1 MMKHPGIL
9 ASLCFASLLSG
20 PVHAEELAG
29 GEVPRIEKVSEA
41 DCRHIAPYLP
51 GGADYVPGVAA
62 DGSAVAPADVDG
74 GYAYGQW
81 PVYEFYVTVF
91 PSSGLSPAFGA
102 TAEVPVALVR
112 VDSRTGRT
120 TIDGQDV
127 SGASHALA
135 EACARLHQVGPK

>member
-1 MMKHPGIL
+1 MKSAAISL
-9 ASLCFASLLSG
+9 ALLLPFSA
-20 PVHAEELAG
+20 HAGELAG
-29 GEVPRIEKVSEA
+29 GEAPRIEKVSEA

-74 GYAYGQW
+74 GYAYGRW

-102 TAEVPVALVR
+102 RAEVPVALVR
-112 VDSRTGRT
+112 VDSQTGRT

-127 SGASHALA
+127 SGADHALV